1 MRVYAWVL
9 GAAMFAAS
17 PVMALENAPPKTSAA
32 EPAVNVQAP
41 RPALSPEKLLA
52 MRNALMARVA
62 VYDAV
67 EQTWRQPTPSEQA
80 VLSQGLSASG
90 EPSVATLPNGTKV
103 LKGDAVEL
111 SFLTVELQPDG
122 TLKMGHAGGAEAA
135 SVATAPTP
143 KLKKAPSTK
152 GGQNVQ

>member
-1 MRVYAWVL
+1 MRVCAWVL
-9 GAAMFAAS
+9 GAAMLAAP
-17 PVMALENAPPKTSAA
+17 PVMALEGAPPAASSA

-41 RPALSPEKLLA
+41 RPALSTEQLLA
-52 MRNALMARVA
+52 MRNALAARVA
-62 VYDAV
+62 VYDVV
-67 EQTWRQPTPSEQA
+67 EQTWRQPTPSEQEQ
-80 VLSQGLSASG
+80 LSQGFSASG
-90 EPSVATLPNGTKV
+90 EPSVVTLPNGTKV

-143 KLKKAPSTK
+143 TLKKAPSTK